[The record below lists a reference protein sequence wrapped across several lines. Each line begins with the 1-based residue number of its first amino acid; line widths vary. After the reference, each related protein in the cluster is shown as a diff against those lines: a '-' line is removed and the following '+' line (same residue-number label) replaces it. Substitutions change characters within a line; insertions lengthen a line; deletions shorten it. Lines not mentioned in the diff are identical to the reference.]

1 MNIRIDQGVKPKPV
15 STRVHM
21 QRIEIL
27 RWLLLIVAA
36 SLCIALP
43 RTGYAHTLGEGYIF
57 IDVTDSSL
65 SGWVEVTLTD
75 LDAALGLDS
84 DGDGKVS
91 GDEQLTNLDRIRD
104 YVFGRVSIGDAS
116 NDYTLDF
123 IDHEVRNVP
132 LSSYL
137 LMHFTTDRQ
146 QVPDTLRVGYRL
158 LFDVDP
164 LHRGFLVINSN
175 GKTDIVD
182 TGEGVTLIF
191 SPTRVEQELDLT
203 RLSAWASFVD
213 FLKHGV
219 WHIWIGFDHV
229 LFLIALILP
238 AVLRRRETRWEP
250 VSSFRQAIWN
260 VVKIV
265 TLFTIAHTITL
276 TLATLDV
283 VRMPGRL
290 VEAVIAASVVIAALN
305 NIYPIIRERIGW
317 VVFAFGLF
325 HGFGFA
331 SVLQDLTS
339 NATNLAADLAGFNI
353 GVEIGQLVI
362 ILAAFPLLFFI
373 RSNRAYPRLLL
384 PVGSF
389 VIALLATG
397 WLVERVANV
406 EFMPV

>member
-1 MNIRIDQGVKPKPV
+1 MNTDKSLGACPTTMKIRACLEKIKNLQ
-15 STRVHM
+15 
-21 QRIEIL
+21 
-27 RWLLLIVAA
+27 WLALFVAATLIVTV
-36 SLCIALP
+36 P
-43 RTGYAHTLGEGYIF
+43 RPGLAHTLGEGYIF
-57 IDVTDSSL
+57 IDVTETSL

-84 DGDGKVS
+84 DKDGKVS
-91 GDEQLTNLDRIRD
+91 EDEQLANLDRIRD
-104 YVFGRVSIGDAS
+104 YVFGRVDIGDQYR
-116 NDYTLDF
+116 DYALVFT
-123 IDHEVRNVP
+123 DHEIRNVP
-132 LSSYL
+132 LSPYL
-137 LMHFTTDRQ
+137 MMHFTTNERQ
-146 QVPDTLRVGYRL
+146 IPDTLRIAYRL
-158 LFDVDP
+158 LFDNDP
-164 LHRGFLVINSN
+164 QHRGFLVINSN
-175 GKTDIVD
+175 GKSGIVD

-191 SPTRVEQELDLT
+191 SPTNNEQELDLT
-203 RLSAWASFVD
+203 RLSAWTSFVD

-238 AVLRRRETRWEP
+238 SVLLRKDTRWEP
-250 VSSFRQAIWN
+250 VSGFRQAIWN

-283 VRMPGRL
+283 VRVPGRL

-305 NIYPIIRERIGW
+305 NIFPIIQKRIGW
-317 VVFAFGLF
+317 VVFVFGLF

-331 SVLQDLTS
+331 SVLQELTS

-362 ILAAFPLLFFI
+362 ILAAFPVLFLL

-384 PVGSF
+384 PVGSL
-389 VIALLATG
+389 VIALLAAG

-406 EFMPV
+406 DFMPV